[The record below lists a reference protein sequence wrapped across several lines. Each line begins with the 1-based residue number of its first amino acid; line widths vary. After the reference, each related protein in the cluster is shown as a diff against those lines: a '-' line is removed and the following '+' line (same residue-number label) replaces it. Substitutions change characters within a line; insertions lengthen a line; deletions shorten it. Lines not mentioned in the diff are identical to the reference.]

1 MIRLIIALLFALTVG
16 ACATSAPPPP
26 VQAAPQPEPEPD
38 DAFAS
43 FGGTVVGLGEVV
55 TVRREPVGI
64 SDVRA
69 LIALGKTEWVI
80 HTLPGGKEDK
90 TATANLVIQRGEGAQ
105 NLRIEAGESASG
117 LGVSIEVLEAGEV
130 YEEASMRW
138 VQFAKIKVSRA
149 L

>member
-1 MIRLIIALLFALTVG
+1 MIRITIAALLSLSLLG
-16 ACATSAPPPP
+16 CATAPPPP
-26 VQAAPQPEPEPD
+26 APKAPAPAPEPD

-43 FGGTVVGLGEVV
+43 FGGTIVGLGEVV
-55 TVRREPVGI
+55 TLRREPVGI
-64 SDVRA
+64 KELRA

-105 NLRIEAGESASG
+105 NLRIEDGQSASG
-117 LGVSIEVLEAGEV
+117 LGVTIEVLDAGEV
-130 YEEASMRW
+130 YEEESMRW
-138 VQFAKIKVSRA
+138 VQFAKIKVTRA